1 MKIALDNYQMKAINI
16 KGKNTLVVAAPGSG
30 KTTTLLARIHRMIEI
45 GIDPNTILMVTFTKA
60 AADEMKK
67 RFAKQYGDSPVTFCT
82 IHSFCLAVLRK
93 FCNMSKDCIVD
104 PGEVRQFFYEQL
116 FRHKEIADKERYLK
130 DLLLDISR
138 LKNSQCDL
146 RYFKPNCG
154 DKELFSKLYGAY
166 EDWKT
171 LNEQLDFD
179 DILLEAFHVMSTD
192 PNCLEWLKNRYR
204 YLQIDE
210 YQDTNFLQRDIL
222 YLLAG
227 DNGNIAVV
235 GDDDQSIYGFR
246 GATPEI
252 MLDFPKT
259 YPNAV
264 QIDLSTNYRSDT
276 DIIKYAGNLIQH
288 NKKRFSKEFLTSHS
302 EKGQVL
308 NLTSPDKDAEIK
320 KLLEMIK
327 TDRKNGLD
335 LSNIA
340 ILYRTNQ
347 EAIEVSDSFMKEKIP
362 FQSTE
367 PIKDK
372 YDHWIFRDILS
383 YYRLSIGT
391 AQRYDLS
398 RIINH
403 PNRYLY
409 DPKYLKTDGSKKQ
422 MMRVAYSLAMEPWKR
437 NQTFSDIE
445 DMFYLI
451 EKMKEKP
458 IVALK
463 FLGSFGRYPSFLK
476 DYAKYREMDP
486 SELTS
491 YWDSYIKDAEQFE
504 TWEEWL
510 AYIEQHKQILK
521 AQLKK
526 KEGVMLSTLHR
537 SKGLEWDKVYIIN
550 CVDGTIPFK
559 KAETKEQIEEER
571 RLFYVGCTRAKHD
584 LVLLNYKNGSG
595 ISPFIAEMN
604 RPKKDIP
611 LDVSFRK

>member
-1 MKIALDNYQMKAINI
+1 MFNKEQQKAIETVEGQVI
-16 KGKNTLVVAAPGSG
+16 LIACPGSG

-104 PGEVRQFFYEQL
+104 PVEVRQFFYEQL

-192 PNCLEWLKNRYR
+192 SNCLEWLKNRYR

-288 NKKRFSKEFLTSHS
+288 NKNRFSKEFLTSHS

-327 TDRKNGLD
+327 TDRKNGLG

-367 PIKDK
+367 PIQDK

-403 PNRYLY
+403 PNRYLH

-422 MMRVAYSLAMEPWKR
+422 MMRVAYSLSMEPWKR
-437 NQTFSDIE
+437 NQTFSNIE

-463 FLGSFGRYPSFLK
+463 FLGSFGRYLSFLN

>member
-1 MKIALDNYQMKAINI
+1 M
-16 KGKNTLVVAAPGSG
+16 
-30 KTTTLLARIHRMIEI
+30 
-45 GIDPNTILMVTFTKA
+45 
-60 AADEMKK
+60 
-67 RFAKQYGDSPVTFCT
+67 
-82 IHSFCLAVLRK
+82 
-93 FCNMSKDCIVD
+93 
-104 PGEVRQFFYEQL
+104 
-116 FRHKEIADKERYLK
+116 
-130 DLLLDISR
+130 
-138 LKNSQCDL
+138 
-146 RYFKPNCG
+146 
-154 DKELFSKLYGAY
+154 
-166 EDWKT
+166 
-171 LNEQLDFD
+171 
-179 DILLEAFHVMSTD
+179 
-192 PNCLEWLKNRYR
+192 
-204 YLQIDE
+204 
-210 YQDTNFLQRDIL
+210 
-222 YLLAG
+222 
-227 DNGNIAVV
+227 
-235 GDDDQSIYGFR
+235 
-246 GATPEI
+246 
-252 MLDFPKT
+252 
-259 YPNAV
+259 
-264 QIDLSTNYRSDT
+264 
-276 DIIKYAGNLIQH
+276 IQH
-288 NKKRFSKEFLTSHS
+288 NKNRFSKEFLTSHS

-308 NLTSPDKDAEIK
+308 NLTSPDKDAETK

-367 PIKDK
+367 PIQDK

-403 PNRYLY
+403 PNRYLH

-422 MMRVAYSLAMEPWKR
+422 MMRVAYSLSMEPWKR
-437 NQTFSDIE
+437 NQTFSNIE

-463 FLGSFGRYPSFLK
+463 FLGSFGRYLSFLN